1 MAAIT
6 ISAPARRGPISR
18 RPAESVGAVRV
29 CADASVVRVRSTPSS
44 ARGPLRL
51 TRRGRRLVR
60 TAVVTLALLVALVT
74 AVVAGVGVG
83 ASQAGDG
90 AAVPATATVVVQ
102 PGQTLWGVA
111 RSVAP
116 GADVRETVAR
126 IKELSGLS
134 GAGADT
140 VRPGQQLVVPA
151 AG

>member
-6 ISAPARRGPISR
+6 ISAPAGRGPVSR
-18 RPAESVGAVRV
+18 RPAGSPAPQSVPAAVPPTQLR
-29 CADASVVRVRSTPSS
+29 RSTTTSGS
-44 ARGPLRL
+44 LRL

-60 TAVVTLALLVALVT
+60 TAVVTVALLVALVT

-83 ASQAGDG
+83 SSQAGDG

-102 PGQTLWGVA
+102 PGQTLWSVA

-126 IKELSGLS
+126 IKDLNGLS
-134 GAGADT
+134 GAAADV

-151 AG
+151 RG

>member
-6 ISAPARRGPISR
+6 ISAPAARSAISR
-18 RPAESVGAVRV
+18 RPAESVAAVRF
-29 CADASVVRVRSTPSS
+29 CAGESADVGTTSP

-60 TAVVTLALLVALVT
+60 TAVVTVALLVALVA